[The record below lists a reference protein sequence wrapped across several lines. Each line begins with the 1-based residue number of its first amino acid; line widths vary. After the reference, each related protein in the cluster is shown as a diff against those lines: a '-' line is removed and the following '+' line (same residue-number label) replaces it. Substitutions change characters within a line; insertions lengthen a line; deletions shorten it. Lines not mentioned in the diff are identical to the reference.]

1 MSFLLKALALSIAAA
16 GIPSQSASPQI
27 PAQPAPLADIIKT
40 GLDEHERMTV
50 PVNIGVH
57 GPFAF
62 MIDTGSQNTVLST
75 ALAGRLGLVSQ
86 SRRTVLGAAGSR
98 IVDTVELNDIQFGQ
112 QNYNGLLTPLLNR
125 EDMDADGIIGLDG
138 LQGQRVLLDFHQK
151 RMALVDSREKGGS
164 SGFEII
170 VTARRRSGQLILTNA
185 KIDGVYTD
193 VVIDT
198 GSDTSIGN
206 RALQR
211 ALSHQ
216 HQPINTLLHSVTGQ
230 EIAASVVM
238 ADSMDIDRIHISN
251 VAIAYAD
258 APTFAA
264 LKLEKR
270 PAILLGMR
278 ELRLFKRVAI
288 DFTSRKVMFDMPFN
302 MSNLPENM
310 RSMREGYKG
319 QGASPTSNY

>member
-1 MSFLLKALALSIAAA
+1 
-16 GIPSQSASPQI
+16 
-27 PAQPAPLADIIKT
+27 
-40 GLDEHERMTV
+40 
-50 PVNIGVH
+50 
-57 GPFAF
+57 
-62 MIDTGSQNTVLST
+62 
-75 ALAGRLGLVSQ
+75 LGLVLQ
-86 SRRTVLGAAGSR
+86 SRRTVLGAAGTR

-138 LQGQRVLLDFHQK
+138 LQGQRVLLDFRAK
-151 RMALVDSREKGGS
+151 RMALVDAHEKGANN
-164 SGFEII
+164 GFEII

-185 KIDGVYTD
+185 KIDGVFTD

-216 HQPINTLLHSVTGQ
+216 HQPVNTMLHSVTGQ
-230 EIAASVVM
+230 EIAASMVM
-238 ADSMDIDRIHISN
+238 ADAMDLDRIHINN

-258 APTFAA
+258 SPTFAA
-264 LKLEKR
+264 LKLDKR

-288 DFTSRKVMFDMPFN
+288 DFTSRKVMFDMPFTV
-302 MSNLPENM
+302 SNLPENM
-310 RSMREGYKG
+310 RSMHEGHVG
-319 QGASPTSNY
+319 QGMSPTANY